1 MVKQYGQLYVDTR
14 RALLATDNVQDA
26 GVLARMLICQASG
39 KNQAEFLADRD
50 LYAPEKVI
58 KEVEANL
65 QRLLKEEPIAY
76 ILGQWEFYGLPL
88 HVTPDVL
95 IPRDDTCAVA
105 DLAIKQALFLDKDPR
120 ILDLCCG
127 SGCIGLAV
135 ASRVKDA
142 KVTLADISPKALAV
156 AKENVA
162 LNKLSGR
169 VRCVS
174 ADALKPA
181 FPFLGKFD
189 MIVSNPPYITG
200 EEMKQL
206 PKSVA
211 DYEPHL
217 ALYGGE
223 DGLDFYR
230 SIVKNFAPALKPGGY
245 LAFEYGDTQA
255 DDVCAILEENGYT
268 VIQRTRDYNDRERA
282 VIAQL
287 GKKDDSN
294 GHEEDSL

>member
-14 RALLATDNVQDA
+14 RALLETEGAQDA

-50 LYAPEKVI
+50 LYAPEKVVD
-58 KEVEANL
+58 EVEANL
-65 QRLLKEEPIAY
+65 QRLLQEEPIAY

-105 DLAIKQALFLDKDPR
+105 DLAIRQGLFLDKDPR
-120 ILDLCCG
+120 VLDLCCG
-127 SGCIGLAV
+127 SGCIGLAI

-230 SIVKNFAPALKPGGY
+230 SIARNFAPALKPGGY
-245 LAFEYGDTQA
+245 LAFEFGDTQA
-255 DDVCAILEENGYT
+255 DAVCAILEENGYT
-268 VIQRTRDYNDRERA
+268 ILERSRDYNDRERA
-282 VIAQL
+282 VLAQY
-287 GKKDDSN
+287 GRK
-294 GHEEDSL
+294 ED

>member
-14 RALLATDNVQDA
+14 RALLETENVQDA

-39 KNQAEFLADRD
+39 KNQADFLADRD
-50 LYAPEKVI
+50 LYAPEKVV

-105 DLAIKQALFLDKDPR
+105 DLAIRQGLFLDKDPR
-120 ILDLCCG
+120 VLDLCCG
-127 SGCIGLAV
+127 SGCIGLAI

-189 MIVSNPPYITG
+189 MIVSNPPYITA

-230 SIVKNFAPALKPGGY
+230 SIAKNFAPALKPGGY

-268 VIQRTRDYNDRERA
+268 VLERARDFNDRERA
-282 VIAQL
+282 VLAQY
-287 GKKDDSN
+287 GRKDEN
-294 GHEEDSL
+294 YGN